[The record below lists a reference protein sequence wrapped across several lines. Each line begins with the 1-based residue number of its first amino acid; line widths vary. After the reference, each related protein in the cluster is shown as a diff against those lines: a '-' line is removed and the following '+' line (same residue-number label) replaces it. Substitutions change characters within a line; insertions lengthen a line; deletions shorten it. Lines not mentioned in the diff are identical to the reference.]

1 MPEIPL
7 AAKTLDR
14 LASRADARARR
25 GAGGTAE
32 GIAREPRVP
41 RTRPAAEAARAGK
54 GAASER
60 SRSRDRTRTAACGSD
75 FARAEAPDR
84 ENQHR
89 GDPRN
94 RPCDICRRRRLGGEE
109 RV

>member
-7 AAKTLDR
+7 DAKTLYR
-14 LASRADARARR
+14 LASRADARASR

-60 SRSRDRTRTAACGSD
+60 SRSRDRTRTAAFCSD
-75 FARAEAPDR
+75 FARAETPNR
-84 ENQHR
+84 QSEHR
-89 GDPRN
+89 GDPGDS
-94 RPCDICRRRRLGGEE
+94 PDHICGG
-109 RV
+109 RWFG